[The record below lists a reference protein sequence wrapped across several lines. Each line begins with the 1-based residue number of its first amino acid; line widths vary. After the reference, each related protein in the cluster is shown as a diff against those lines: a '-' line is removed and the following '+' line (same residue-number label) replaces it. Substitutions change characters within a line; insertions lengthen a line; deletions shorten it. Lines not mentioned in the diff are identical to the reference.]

1 MAGIEEMTSLIPGSQ
16 PQTQEI
22 GPDGLP
28 VKANLGD
35 MKTQGALN
43 TAAEWGKMGNKFGG
57 PVIGGLAA
65 GAGALYGHSNADF
78 AFRDANR
85 ARNTAVNNRNST
97 NVNNAYL
104 AALSGA
110 STLPASNPTQIPT
123 ANEPTQSTQ
132 ATDQLTSLGLA

>member
-16 PQTQEI
+16 PQAQEI
-22 GPDGLP
+22 GPDGIP
-28 VKANLGD
+28 VQANLGD
-35 MKTQGALN
+35 MKTQGAIN
-43 TAAEWGKMGNKFGG
+43 TAAQWGKMGNKLGG

-85 ARNTAVNNRNST
+85 VRNTAVDARNSS
-97 NVNNAYL
+97 NVDAATL
-104 AALSGA
+104 AAISGA
-110 STLPASNPTQIPT
+110 STLPKSNPTQIQT
-123 ANEPTQSTQ
+123 QNEPIQSTQ